1 MLGLTEDLGWPELE
15 CRAVVDGGWAAEVVE
30 ARGED
35 RRRGTPGCWA
45 PWIASR
51 GACGGVQG
59 VRTARTPPAGRELPW
74 RSSSPGA
81 APSRNL
87 GETEA
92 RGSIAG
98 LGELTGAEA
107 KLMQGS
113 AGSGVQRSD
122 GSTVTQRSRR
132 GGANER
138 RRQGFGGSCSGEGR
152 GRRG

>member
-15 CRAVVDGGWAAEVVE
+15 CRAVVDGSRVAEVVKS
-30 ARGED
+30 RGED
-35 RRRGTPGCWA
+35 RRKGTPGCWA

-59 VRTARTPPAGRELPW
+59 VRTARTLPAVRKLPW
-74 RSSSPGA
+74 RSSSPA
-81 APSRNL
+81 AASWRNP
-87 GETEA
+87 GEAEA

-98 LGELTGAEA
+98 LGELLGAKA
-107 KLMQGS
+107 KLLQGS

-122 GSTVTQRSRR
+122 GSTAMQRSRC

-138 RRQGFGGSCSGEGR
+138 WR
-152 GRRG
+152 